1 MGKFL
6 LKILALTLVMTAVL
20 LAREYNYPS
29 SHYKYISVFEK
40 EGKSQ
45 KIDRAPQIIAEIEE
59 EIEKWSWGSE
69 KALNCML
76 TIFILTL
83 IIIFFSFKEFLKLK
97 LTNWVIIFSL
107 SILFTAW
114 VRIMIRRN
122 EKT

>member
-1 MGKFL
+1 MEPMYLIFISL
-6 LKILALTLVMTAVL
+6 STFALWLYLYSVSRLKEA
-20 LAREYNYPS
+20 
-29 SHYKYISVFEK
+29 K
-40 EGKSQ
+40 Q
-45 KIDRAPQIIAEIEE
+45 KKIEE

-114 VRIMIRRN
+114 VRIMVRRN